1 MTDMEKETVTDEI
14 LEETEQ
20 QTDAEDISDQ
30 TEAEAS
36 EEQPEDKDAQADD
49 KGDKKRFFGKKKD
62 KKDKQIEELTAQLED
77 LRKRNLAEFEN
88 FRKRS
93 EKEKSTMFDMGAKS
107 VVEKLLPIIDNFE
120 RGFAGI
126 SEEQMSDPFVS
137 GMDMVYKQMQKALAD
152 MGVEPIEAV
161 GKPFDP
167 NLHNAVMHIEDENLG
182 ENTVAQEFQKGYLY
196 HGTVVRHSMV
206 QVAN

>member
-20 QTDAEDISDQ
+20 ESAEDMSQEQTDAQAAENQPDDKDVQ
-30 TEAEAS
+30 TE
-36 EEQPEDKDAQADD
+36 
-49 KGDKKRFFGKKKD
+49 DKKRFFGKKKD
-62 KKDKQIEELTAQLED
+62 KKDKQIEDLTAQLDD

-88 FRKRS
+88 FRKRT

-120 RGFAGI
+120 RGFAGL

-137 GMDMVYKQMQKALAD
+137 GMDMVYKQLIKALAD

-167 NLHNAVMHIEDENLG
+167 NLHNAVMHVEDENLG

-196 HGTVVRHSMV
+196 HGSVVRHSMV

>member
-1 MTDMEKETVTDEI
+1 MTGMEKETVADEI

-20 QTDAEDISDQ
+20 EAAEDMSQEQTDAQ
-30 TEAEAS
+30 AAEN
-36 EEQPEDKDAQADD
+36 QPDDKDVQTD
-49 KGDKKRFFGKKKD
+49 DKKRFFGKKKD
-62 KKDKQIEELTAQLED
+62 KKDKQIEDLTAQLDD

-88 FRKRS
+88 FRKRT

-120 RGFAGI
+120 RGFAGL

-137 GMDMVYKQMQKALAD
+137 GMDMVYKQLVKALAD

-167 NLHNAVMHIEDENLG
+167 NLHNAVMHVEDENLG

-196 HGTVVRHSMV
+196 HGSVVRHSMV

>member
-20 QTDAEDISDQ
+20 QADAEDISEQ

-36 EEQPEDKDAQADD
+36 EGQPEDKDAQADD

-62 KKDKQIEELTAQLED
+62 KKDKQIEDLTAQLDD

-137 GMDMVYKQMQKALAD
+137 GMDMVYKQLQKALAD

>member
-1 MTDMEKETVTDEI
+1 MTDMEKETVTDEM

-20 QTDAEDISDQ
+20 EAAEDMSQEQTDAQ
-30 TEAEAS
+30 AAEN
-36 EEQPEDKDAQADD
+36 QPDDKDVQTD
-49 KGDKKRFFGKKKD
+49 DKKRFFGKKKD
-62 KKDKQIEELTAQLED
+62 KKDKQIEDLTAQLDD

-88 FRKRS
+88 FRKRT

-120 RGFAGI
+120 RGFAGL

-137 GMDMVYKQMQKALAD
+137 GMDMVYKQLVKALAD

-167 NLHNAVMHIEDENLG
+167 NLHNAVMHVEDENLG

-196 HGTVVRHSMV
+196 HGSVVRHSMV

>member
-1 MTDMEKETVTDEI
+1 MTDMEKETVADEI

-20 QTDAEDISDQ
+20 EAAEDMSQEQTDAQ
-30 TEAEAS
+30 AAEN
-36 EEQPEDKDAQADD
+36 QPDDKDVQTD
-49 KGDKKRFFGKKKD
+49 DKKRFFGKKKD
-62 KKDKQIEELTAQLED
+62 KKDKQIEDLTAQLDD

-88 FRKRS
+88 FRKRT
-93 EKEKSTMFDMGAKS
+93 EKEKSNMFDMGAKS

-120 RGFAGI
+120 RGFAGL

-137 GMDMVYKQMQKALAD
+137 GMDMVYKQLVKALAD

-167 NLHNAVMHIEDENLG
+167 NLHNAVMHVEDENLG

-196 HGTVVRHSMV
+196 HGSVVRHSMV
-206 QVAN
+206 LVAN

>member
-20 QTDAEDISDQ
+20 QEDAEDISDQ
-30 TEAEAS
+30 TEAKDS
-36 EEQPEDKDAQADD
+36 EGQPEDKDAQADD
-49 KGDKKRFFGKKKD
+49 KDDKKRFFGKKKD
-62 KKDKQIEELTAQLED
+62 KKDKQIEDLTAQLED

-88 FRKRS
+88 FRKRT
-93 EKEKSTMFDMGAKS
+93 EKEKSTMFDMGARS
-107 VVEKLLPIIDNFE
+107 VIEKLLPIVDNFE
-120 RGFAGI
+120 RGFAGV
-126 SEEQMSDPFVS
+126 SEEQKSDPFVS
-137 GMDMVYKQMQKALAD
+137 GMDMVYKQLTKALAD
-152 MGVEPIEAV
+152 MGVEPIDAV

-167 NLHNAVMHIEDENLG
+167 NLHNAVMHVEDENFG

>member
-20 QTDAEDISDQ
+20 ESAEDMSQEQTDAQ
-30 TEAEAS
+30 VAEN
-36 EEQPEDKDAQADD
+36 QPDDKDVQTD
-49 KGDKKRFFGKKKD
+49 DKKRFFGKKKD
-62 KKDKQIEELTAQLED
+62 KKDKQIEDLTAQLDD

-88 FRKRS
+88 FRKRT

-120 RGFAGI
+120 RGFAGL

-137 GMDMVYKQMQKALAD
+137 GMDMVYKQLVKALAD

-167 NLHNAVMHIEDENLG
+167 NLHNAVMHVEDENLG

-196 HGTVVRHSMV
+196 HGSVVRHSMV

>member
-20 QTDAEDISDQ
+20 EAAEDMSQEQTDAQ
-30 TEAEAS
+30 AAEN
-36 EEQPEDKDAQADD
+36 QPDDKDVQTD
-49 KGDKKRFFGKKKD
+49 DKKRFFGKKKD
-62 KKDKQIEELTAQLED
+62 KKDKQIEDLTAQLDD

-88 FRKRS
+88 FRKRT

-107 VVEKLLPIIDNFE
+107 VVEKLLPIIDNVE
-120 RGFAGI
+120 RGFAGL

-137 GMDMVYKQMQKALAD
+137 GMDMVYKQLVKALAD

-167 NLHNAVMHIEDENLG
+167 NLHNAVMHVEDENLG

-196 HGTVVRHSMV
+196 HGSVVRHSMV

>member
-20 QTDAEDISDQ
+20 EAAEDMSQEQTDAQ
-30 TEAEAS
+30 AAEN
-36 EEQPEDKDAQADD
+36 QPDDKDVQTD
-49 KGDKKRFFGKKKD
+49 DKKRFFGKKKD
-62 KKDKQIEELTAQLED
+62 KKDKQIEDLTAQLDD

-88 FRKRS
+88 FRKRT

-120 RGFAGI
+120 RGFAGL

-137 GMDMVYKQMQKALAD
+137 GLDMVYKQLVKALAD

-167 NLHNAVMHIEDENLG
+167 NLHNAVMHVEDENLG

-196 HGTVVRHSMV
+196 HGSVVRHSMV

>member
-20 QTDAEDISDQ
+20 QADAEDISEQ

-62 KKDKQIEELTAQLED
+62 KKDKQIEDLTAQLED

-137 GMDMVYKQMQKALAD
+137 GMDMVYKQLQKALTD

-167 NLHNAVMHIEDENLG
+167 NLHNAVMHVEDENLG

>member
-20 QTDAEDISDQ
+20 EAAEDMSQEQTDAQAAEDQPDDKDVQ
-30 TEAEAS
+30 TE
-36 EEQPEDKDAQADD
+36 
-49 KGDKKRFFGKKKD
+49 DKKRFFGKKKD
-62 KKDKQIEELTAQLED
+62 KKDKQIEDLTAQLDD

-88 FRKRS
+88 FRKRT

-120 RGFAGI
+120 RGFAGL
-126 SEEQMSDPFVS
+126 SEEQMRDPFVS
-137 GMDMVYKQMQKALAD
+137 GMDMVYKQLVKALAD

-167 NLHNAVMHIEDENLG
+167 NLHNAVMHVEDENLG

-196 HGTVVRHSMV
+196 HGSVVRHSMV

>member
-20 QTDAEDISDQ
+20 EAAEDMSQEQTDAQ
-30 TEAEAS
+30 AAEN
-36 EEQPEDKDAQADD
+36 QPDDKDVQTD
-49 KGDKKRFFGKKKD
+49 DKKRFFGKKKD
-62 KKDKQIEELTAQLED
+62 KKDKQIEDLTAQLDD

-88 FRKRS
+88 FRKRT

-120 RGFAGI
+120 RGFAGL

-137 GMDMVYKQMQKALAD
+137 GMDMVYKQLVKALAD

-167 NLHNAVMHIEDENLG
+167 NLHNAVMHVEDENLG

-196 HGTVVRHSMV
+196 HGSVVRHAMV

>member
-20 QTDAEDISDQ
+20 EATEDMSQEQTDAQAAED
-30 TEAEAS
+30 
-36 EEQPEDKDAQADD
+36 QPDDKDVQTD
-49 KGDKKRFFGKKKD
+49 DKKRFFGKKKD
-62 KKDKQIEELTAQLED
+62 KKDKQIEDLTAQLDD

-88 FRKRS
+88 FRKRT

-120 RGFAGI
+120 RGFAGV

-137 GMDMVYKQMQKALAD
+137 GMDMVYKQLQKALAD

>member
-20 QTDAEDISDQ
+20 DAAEDMSQEQTDAQ
-30 TEAEAS
+30 AAEN
-36 EEQPEDKDAQADD
+36 QPDDKDVQTD
-49 KGDKKRFFGKKKD
+49 DKKRFFGKKKD
-62 KKDKQIEELTAQLED
+62 KKDKQIEDLTAQLDD

-88 FRKRS
+88 FRKRT

-120 RGFAGI
+120 RGFAGL

-137 GMDMVYKQMQKALAD
+137 GMDMVYKQLVKALAD

-167 NLHNAVMHIEDENLG
+167 NLHNAVMHVEDENLG
-182 ENTVAQEFQKGYLY
+182 ENTVAQELQKGYLY
-196 HGTVVRHSMV
+196 HGNVVRHSMV
-206 QVAN
+206 KVAN

>member
-1 MTDMEKETVTDEI
+1 MEKETVADEI

-20 QTDAEDISDQ
+20 EAAEDMSQEQTDAQ
-30 TEAEAS
+30 AAEN
-36 EEQPEDKDAQADD
+36 QPDDKDVQTD
-49 KGDKKRFFGKKKD
+49 DKKRFFGKKKD
-62 KKDKQIEELTAQLED
+62 KKDKQIEDLTAQLDD

-88 FRKRS
+88 FRKRT

-107 VVEKLLPIIDNFE
+107 VLEKLLPIIDNFE
-120 RGFAGI
+120 RGFAGL

-137 GMDMVYKQMQKALAD
+137 GMDMVYKQLVKALAD

-167 NLHNAVMHIEDENLG
+167 NLHNAVMHVEDENLG

-196 HGTVVRHSMV
+196 HGSVVRHSMV

>member
-20 QTDAEDISDQ
+20 EAAEDMSQEQTDAQ
-30 TEAEAS
+30 AAEN
-36 EEQPEDKDAQADD
+36 QPDDKDVQTD
-49 KGDKKRFFGKKKD
+49 DKKRFFGKKKD
-62 KKDKQIEELTAQLED
+62 KKDKQIEDLTAQLDD

-88 FRKRS
+88 FRKRT

-120 RGFAGI
+120 RGFAGL

-137 GMDMVYKQMQKALAD
+137 GMDMVYKQRVKALAD

-167 NLHNAVMHIEDENLG
+167 NLHNAVMHVEDENLG

-196 HGTVVRHSMV
+196 HGSVVRHSMV

>member
-20 QTDAEDISDQ
+20 ESAEDMSQEQTDAQ
-30 TEAEAS
+30 AAEN
-36 EEQPEDKDAQADD
+36 QPDDKDVQTD
-49 KGDKKRFFGKKKD
+49 DKKRFFGKKKD
-62 KKDKQIEELTAQLED
+62 KKDKQIEDLTAQLDD

-88 FRKRS
+88 FRKRT

-107 VVEKLLPIIDNFE
+107 VLEKLLPIIDNFE
-120 RGFAGI
+120 RGFAGL

-137 GMDMVYKQMQKALAD
+137 GMDMVYKQLVKALAD

-167 NLHNAVMHIEDENLG
+167 NLHNAVMHVEDENLG

-196 HGTVVRHSMV
+196 HGGVVRHSMV

>member
-1 MTDMEKETVTDEI
+1 MTDMEKETVADEI

-20 QTDAEDISDQ
+20 KAAEDMSQEQTDAQ
-30 TEAEAS
+30 AAEN
-36 EEQPEDKDAQADD
+36 QPDDKDVQTD
-49 KGDKKRFFGKKKD
+49 DKKRFFGKKKD
-62 KKDKQIEELTAQLED
+62 KKDKQIEDLTAQLDD

-88 FRKRS
+88 FRKRT

-107 VVEKLLPIIDNFE
+107 VLEKLLPIIDNFE
-120 RGFAGI
+120 RGFAGL

-137 GMDMVYKQMQKALAD
+137 GMDMVYKQLVKALAD

-167 NLHNAVMHIEDENLG
+167 NLHNAVMHVEDENLG

-196 HGTVVRHSMV
+196 HGSVVRHSMV

>member
-20 QTDAEDISDQ
+20 EAAEDMSQEQTDAQ
-30 TEAEAS
+30 AAEN
-36 EEQPEDKDAQADD
+36 QPDDKDVQTD
-49 KGDKKRFFGKKKD
+49 DKKRFFGKKKD
-62 KKDKQIEELTAQLED
+62 KKDKQVEDLTAQLDD

-88 FRKRS
+88 FRKRT

-120 RGFAGI
+120 RGFAGL

-137 GMDMVYKQMQKALAD
+137 GMDMVYKQLVKALAD

-167 NLHNAVMHIEDENLG
+167 NLHNAVMHVEDENLG

-196 HGTVVRHSMV
+196 HGSVVRHSMV

>member
-20 QTDAEDISDQ
+20 EAAEDMSQEQTDAQVAEDQPDDKDVQ
-30 TEAEAS
+30 TE
-36 EEQPEDKDAQADD
+36 
-49 KGDKKRFFGKKKD
+49 DKKRFFGKKKD
-62 KKDKQIEELTAQLED
+62 KKDKQIEDLTAQLDD

-88 FRKRS
+88 FRKRT

-120 RGFAGI
+120 RGFAGL

-137 GMDMVYKQMQKALAD
+137 GMDMVYKQLIKALTD

-167 NLHNAVMHIEDENLG
+167 NLHNAVMHVEDENLG

-196 HGTVVRHSMV
+196 HGSVVRHSMV

>member
-20 QTDAEDISDQ
+20 EAAEDMSQEQTDAQAAEDQPDDKDVQ
-30 TEAEAS
+30 TE
-36 EEQPEDKDAQADD
+36 
-49 KGDKKRFFGKKKD
+49 DKKRFFGKKKD
-62 KKDKQIEELTAQLED
+62 KKDKQIEDLTAQLDD

-88 FRKRS
+88 FRKRT

-120 RGFAGI
+120 RGFAGL

-137 GMDMVYKQMQKALAD
+137 GMDMVYKQLVKALAD
-152 MGVEPIEAV
+152 IGVEPIEAV

-167 NLHNAVMHIEDENLG
+167 NLHNAVMHVEDENLG

-196 HGTVVRHSMV
+196 HGSVVRHSMV